1 MFESKLF
8 NEWLEEIK
16 NNRIKALFETK
27 EMVKKFKEAK
37 KEKSI
42 YKVCGYDP
50 FRNLENESESYRDY
64 LKKEYKYHHVIP
76 EMKSCCCWKT
86 TQKIARYEEE
96 NNVIIT
102 EFINIDGIE
111 YENYLYSTGKSYY
124 KDKERYNG
132 LAKYL
137 LTKGHTLSDANL
149 IDGRDDSWIIKRA
162 EKEVENLRK
171 SLIAKVSKICGE
183 EIVEVIELC
192 ELYLKGSNGRTA
204 KLWAISAGGYN
215 IQCLHT
221 RVLVKEVNA

>member
-16 NNRIKALFETK
+16 NNRIKSLFETK

-37 KEKSI
+37 KEQSI
-42 YKVCGYDP
+42 YKVCGCDP
-50 FRNLENESESYRDY
+50 FRNLENEPKSYRDY
-64 LKKEYKYHHVIP
+64 LNNEYKHHHIIP
-76 EMKSCCCWKT
+76 EMENCSCWKT
-86 TQKIARYEEE
+86 TQKIARYEEDD
-96 NNVIIT
+96 NIIIT

-111 YENYLYSTGKSYY
+111 YENYLYSTNHKSYY
-124 KDKERYNG
+124 KDKEKYNG
-132 LAKYL
+132 LANYL

-149 IDGRDDSWIIKRA
+149 IDGRDDSWIIKRV
-162 EKEVENLRK
+162 EKEIEILRK

-183 EIVEVIELC
+183 EIVEVIESY

-204 KLWAISAGGYN
+204 KLWTISAGGYN

-221 RVLVKEVNA
+221 RVLVKEVS

>member
-37 KEKSI
+37 KEQSI
-42 YKVCGYDP
+42 YKVCGYDIL
-50 FRNLENESESYRDY
+50 RDLENETESYKDY

-76 EMKSCCCWKT
+76 EMKSCSCWKT
-86 TQKIARYEEE
+86 TQKIARYEEDD
-96 NNVIIT
+96 NVTIT
-102 EFINIDGIE
+102 EFINIDGVE
-111 YENYLYSTGKSYY
+111 YENYLYSTSYKCY
-124 KDKERYNG
+124 KYKEKYNG
-132 LAKYL
+132 LANYL
-137 LTKGHTLSDANL
+137 LTKSHTLSDANL
-149 IDGRDDSWIIKRA
+149 IDGRDDSWIIKRV

-183 EIVEVIELC
+183 EIVEVVESS

-221 RVLVKEVNA
+221 RVLVKEVS